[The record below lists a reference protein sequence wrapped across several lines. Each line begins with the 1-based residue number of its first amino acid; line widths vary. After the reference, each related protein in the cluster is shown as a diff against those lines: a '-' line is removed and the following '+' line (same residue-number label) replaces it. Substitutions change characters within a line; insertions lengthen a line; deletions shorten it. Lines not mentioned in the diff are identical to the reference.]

1 MAWQSQLTG
10 IDTLIQLYKVGEIE
24 HWAHVYVLNGDP
36 SLLVL
41 LTWQRGYSGCQ
52 GKIGFLVK
60 RSYVSSLIDGTSLV
74 YHLFT
79 IVLFSKCLQVHT
91 VSFLHYL

>member
-1 MAWQSQLTG
+1 MAWQSPLTV
-10 IDTLIQLYKVGEIE
+10 IDTLIQLYISFTDVIL
-24 HWAHVYVLNGDP
+24 YTLNVDP

-41 LTWQRGYSGCQ
+41 LTLQRGYSGCH

-79 IVLFSKCLQVHT
+79 IVLFSKCLQVHS

>member
-1 MAWQSQLTG
+1 MAWQSPLTV
-10 IDTLIQLYKVGEIE
+10 IDTLIQLYEVCEPMLR
-24 HWAHVYVLNGDP
+24 YTPNFDP

-41 LTWQRGYSGCQ
+41 LTLQGGYSGCH

-79 IVLFSKCLQVHT
+79 IVLFSKCLQVHS